1 MFQRSIF
8 RALLLVGILAPLS
21 SCGTSP
27 SLTSITVTPGV
38 MNFGGAGLTTQLTAT
53 GAYTHP
59 GHPAELKDI
68 TNQVTWASATVQCV
82 TVSSSGLIT
91 SQNNTCS
98 NITVSASAPGF
109 SGLISGSMSVNVT
122 QSGGGGGGN
131 PDIASIAIIPNT
143 QSVAAPGDTAQF
155 IAIGTTASG
164 VTGNVTNSSVWSSSS
179 KTIATVTNLGL
190 ATAVSQ
196 GTSTITAIYT
206 NADGTAAT
214 GTATF
219 TVTGGTSEPITA
231 LSIIPD
237 SLALSASGQTG
248 QFIALG
254 TSGTTGLIENVTS
267 SSQMTWSSS
276 VPTIA
281 TVAAGTV
288 TGVSGGSSTITGQW
302 TNPDGSVVTA
312 TGQVTIS
319 TTSAP
324 EPLLSLNVVPGTTTV
339 YNKSQ
344 IQQYLAFGTYSTAP
358 SVRDLTNKVTWVSL
372 DPEIATI
379 NSGGVTGGIGGL
391 ATATGYTGLGVIYA
405 ETTNPDGSA
414 VLSNP
419 VTFTCLDPNTLVC
432 DQGVAPVQLATL
444 TVYNAGPNTTT
455 WLVTAPSSSG
465 QANLIHCGPGSK
477 SGGSVCEGN
486 YPYGSTVTLTES
498 APGSSFGG
506 WSANCDSSPNVPD
519 ESPTCTVT
527 LNGDSSVGAIF
538 N

>member
-1 MFQRSIF
+1 
-8 RALLLVGILAPLS
+8 
-21 SCGTSP
+21 
-27 SLTSITVTPGV
+27 
-38 MNFGGAGLTTQLTAT
+38 MNFGGAGLTTQLTAM

-82 TVSSSGLIT
+82 TVSSTGLIT
-91 SQNNTCS
+91 SQENTCS
-98 NITVSASAPGF
+98 NITVTASAPGF
-109 SGLISGSMSVNVT
+109 SGLISGSMAVNVT
-122 QSGGGGGGN
+122 QPTKGGGGGN
-131 PDIASIAIIPNT
+131 PDVTSIAIIPTT
-143 QSVAAPGDTAQF
+143 QSVASPNETAQF

-164 VTGNVTNSSVWSSSS
+164 ATGNVTNSSVWSSSS
-179 KTIATVTNLGL
+179 KSIATITNTGL
-190 ATAVSQ
+190 ATAVGQ
-196 GTSTITAIYT
+196 GSATITAIYT

-231 LSIIPD
+231 LSIIPG

-254 TSGTTGLIENVTS
+254 TSGTTGLIENVTAS
-267 SSQMTWSSS
+267 PQMTWSSS

-281 TVAAGTV
+281 TVSAGTV
-288 TGVSGGSSTITGQW
+288 TGVSGGSSTITGEW
-302 TNPDGSVVTA
+302 TNPDGTVVTA
-312 TGQVTIS
+312 TGSVTIS

-324 EPLLSLNVVPGTTTV
+324 EPLLSLNVVPGSTTV

-344 IQQYLAFGTYSTAP
+344 VQQYLAFGTYSTAP
-358 SVRDLTNKVTWVSL
+358 SVRDLTNKVSWVSL

-419 VTFTCLDPNTLVC
+419 VTFTCLDPNTLIC

-444 TVYNAGPNTTT
+444 TVYNAGPNTTD

-477 SGGSVCEGN
+477 TGGSVCVGT
-486 YPYGSTVTLTES
+486 YPNGSTVTLTES
-498 APGSSFGG
+498 ATGNSFGG
-506 WSANCDSSPNVPD
+506 WSANCDTTPNVPD
-519 ESPTCTVT
+519 ITPTCTVT